1 LGAARQVR
9 SLRPESPRG
18 WLIGTV
24 LPRRRGRC
32 QPSGGCSRRGCFRV
46 VRGGGVRRV
55 DRDAGIR
62 VPTWRRHCFGP
73 CGNGPAG
80 PWRRDS
86 PTACRGRRPPLTD
99 APASCRLRGPGL
111 GDGWGGPRPFRE
123 RPTDRGVRVRHR
135 GQHGYVYNPAGA
147 VSRPAIY
154 GQGSS
159 RADRRQRGRGL
170 GRELRDR
177 AFRRPSCHL
186 FENRADRS
194 AVRSGC
200 GIGVHRSHT
209 RGPGAG
215 VGDRTGR

>member
-1 LGAARQVR
+1 M
-9 SLRPESPRG
+9 
-18 WLIGTV
+18 
-24 LPRRRGRC
+24 GRF
-32 QPSGGCSRRGCFRV
+32 FRV
-46 VRGGGVRRV
+46 VGVVVNRPAVVRVVAAFGLYVVAEYAVWIGMLVYAFQHGGATASGLV
-55 DRDAGIR
+55 AM
-62 VPTWRRHCFGP
+62 
-73 CGNGPAG
+73 AQLG

-123 RPTDRGVRVRHR
+123 RPTDRGVRVCHR